1 LSNIRE
7 GTYTIDIKT
16 LLLLAGQSHRFW
28 PLSEKPLF
36 PIAGKTLLEHIV
48 GRLHEAG
55 CTDILFI
62 GSPHN
67 LDEAKG
73 IFPQGTMVEQEHLE
87 QGMRGALL
95 SALPHTGTE
104 SVLVVGANDVIDMEA
119 YQDTIRIGQE
129 ADGAI
134 LAQRVQTYFPG
145 GYLSTEGDRV
155 TGIVEKPG
163 AGNEPSDLVNIV
175 CHFHKN
181 GATLLQELQ
190 AIDDT
195 TDDGY
200 GYEKALAALFTKQI
214 YKAVPFEGTWQAV
227 KYPWHL
233 LHLLPILMEQID
245 GQTIHDS
252 AKIHTTAVIEGPVI
266 IEEGVR
272 ILPHACIM
280 GPVFIGKGSIIGNN
294 ALVRGSSVGEHC
306 VIGYNTEVKTSIL
319 CNHVWTHSTYV
330 GDSVI
335 GENVSFGAGTVTG
348 NLRLDEGEIHSAHKD
363 DKIATGLTKFGTV
376 IGADCRIGIHVGISP
391 GVKIGRGTFIN
402 SGTQIETDVPEGSFV
417 KMKDGVMQIRQNST
431 KSPNAAEREQYK
443 RHV

>member
-1 LSNIRE
+1 
-7 GTYTIDIKT
+7 
-16 LLLLAGQSHRFW
+16 
-28 PLSEKPLF
+28 
-36 PIAGKTLLEHIV
+36 
-48 GRLHEAG
+48 
-55 CTDILFI
+55 
-62 GSPHN
+62 
-67 LDEAKG
+67 
-73 IFPQGTMVEQEHLE
+73 
-87 QGMRGALL
+87 
-95 SALPHTGTE
+95 
-104 SVLVVGANDVIDMEA
+104 
-119 YQDTIRIGQE
+119 
-129 ADGAI
+129 
-134 LAQRVQTYFPG
+134 
-145 GYLSTEGDRV
+145 
-155 TGIVEKPG
+155 
-163 AGNEPSDLVNIV
+163 
-175 CHFHKN
+175 
-181 GATLLQELQ
+181 
-190 AIDDT
+190 
-195 TDDGY
+195 
-200 GYEKALAALFTKQI
+200 
-214 YKAVPFEGTWQAV
+214 
-227 KYPWHL
+227 
-233 LHLLPILMEQID
+233 
-245 GQTIHDS
+245 
-252 AKIHTTAVIEGPVI
+252 VIEGPVI